1 MSSSIWK
8 GDRAGVSFPK
18 SSKSTDT
25 TPTATNTTLV
35 SSLSVTRNRNESIR
49 NSRTCRIHSRYV

>member
-25 TPTATNTTLV
+25 TPTATNTTLA
-35 SSLSVTRNRNESIR
+35 SSLA
-49 NSRTCRIHSRYV
+49 CRKEPQ